1 VVNTSKPLKF
11 NNIMAIIGLTH
22 TLLLVILIRS
32 YRMTQMNYTP
42 GMQVQLQNPRELP
55 PQSFPLMGH
64 VKNRLSRHNPY
75 IEH

>member
-1 VVNTSKPLKF
+1 
-11 NNIMAIIGLTH
+11 MAVIGLTQ

-32 YRMTQMNYTP
+32 YRMIQLNCTP
-42 GMQVQLQNPRELP
+42 DIRVQLLNPRELP
-55 PQSFPLMGH
+55 PRSFPLMGH